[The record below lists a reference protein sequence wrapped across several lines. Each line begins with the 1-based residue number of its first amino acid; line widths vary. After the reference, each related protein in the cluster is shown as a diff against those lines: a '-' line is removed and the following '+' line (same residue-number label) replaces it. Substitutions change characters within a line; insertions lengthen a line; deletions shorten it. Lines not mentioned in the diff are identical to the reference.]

1 MNMKENRHGYL
12 ENELNALEKTFM
24 ALGIDFYL
32 IGAVAREVWYLRGG
46 RQFRS
51 TKDIDFAVLVSNET
65 EYDTVRQYLV
75 DKNHFTSTKENPF
88 VLISPGGIQVDILP
102 FGKIAERGSVEI
114 TGSGMTSICVDGFE
128 EVYFSGTAEANLGT
142 GHLFKVAT
150 LPAIV
155 LLKLIAF
162 DDRPENRIKDAR
174 DIANIITCFF
184 ELAADLIY
192 HEDHLDIFSGDED
205 ILEKMSLS
213 EISAIVIGREL
224 KRIVGE
230 NKPLLERLT
239 SILRDMKRLRK
250 TAFLSATW

>member
-1 MNMKENRHGYL
+1 M
-12 ENELNALEKTFM
+12 
-24 ALGIDFYL
+24 
-32 IGAVAREVWYLRGG
+32 
-46 RQFRS
+46 
-51 TKDIDFAVLVSNET
+51 
-65 EYDTVRQYLV
+65 
-75 DKNHFTSTKENPF
+75 DKNHFTFTKENPF

-205 ILEKMSLS
+205 ILEKMSLP